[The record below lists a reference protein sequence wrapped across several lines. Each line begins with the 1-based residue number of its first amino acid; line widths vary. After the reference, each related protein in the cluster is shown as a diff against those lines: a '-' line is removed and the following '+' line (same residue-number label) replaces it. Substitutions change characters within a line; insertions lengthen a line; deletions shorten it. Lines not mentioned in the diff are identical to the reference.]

1 MDRHFVDT
9 NPRHNL
15 PIILAL
21 LDLWND
27 EFLQSK
33 GRVISPILALGS
45 YPGLVA
51 SIENKVASGS
61 HTSSTTKQPSHRGR
75 KEGPTPIINV
85 ASSSSGGNHCTTEF
99 IATMELSDSRICSL
113 LAHADTLAFGS
124 GNNSMSRR
132 FEMSSPGSPP
142 MIQSVDSMLSQ
153 TSINGGGETNAI
165 VGNQPSTL
173 ILCGGACDAFTCGQ
187 LIALAE
193 HRALIKAWLW
203 DIDPFLPSKTST
215 TQEERQE
222 QLTNKLNQMN
232 KLLSTG
238 ENLDEVDG
246 KGIHPTTKTILK
258 KYALHH
264 NV

>member
-15 PIILAL
+15 PIVLAL
-21 LDLWND
+21 LDHWND
-27 EFLQSK
+27 EFLNLK
-33 GRVISPILALGS
+33 GRVISPYMLALGS

-51 SIENKVASGS
+51 SIESKV
-61 HTSSTTKQPSHRGR
+61 TSRRKTTSAKQPIHRGR
-75 KEGPTPIINV
+75 KEGPTPTITV
-85 ASSSSGGNHCTTEF
+85 ASSLYGCNHCTTEF
-99 IATMELSDSRICSL
+99 ITTMQLSDSRMCSL

-124 GNNSMSRR
+124 GNNASNNSRR

-142 MIQSVDSMLSQ
+142 MIQSVDSM
-153 TSINGGGETNAI
+153 TSINGGIETNTM

-187 LIALAE
+187 LVALAE

-203 DIDPFLPSKTST
+203 DLDPFIPSKTYT
-215 TQEERQE
+215 TKGERQE
-222 QLTNKLNQMN
+222 QLTDELDQMN
-232 KLLSTG
+232 KLLSMG
-238 ENLDEVDG
+238 EDLDEMNG
-246 KGIHPTTKTILK
+246 KGMHSTTNTILK
-258 KYALHH
+258 KYAMHH